1 MLSNVSVRPQVQM
14 QIPPIRQPVIKS
26 QSPNVQTAQA
36 TTLALAS
43 ISVNNGGHKMLRRIN
58 NH

>member
-1 MLSNVSVRPQVQM
+1 MLSNVSVRHQVQM
-14 QIPPIRQPVIKS
+14 QIPPIRQLLIKS

-58 NH
+58 NY